1 MFLSY
6 FHVFISL
13 NLLVSGRIK
22 FLFVLSPAVL
32 VANQKSIVILYF
44 PKLLKCPCPSSYSSV
59 TLFSGGSRISPW
71 WRCQP
76 YRGHQHT
83 IFAKFS
89 PKLHETERIWTPRG
103 TCVAHTPLRSTNAI
117 IGQKAKSHQ

>member
-32 VANQKSIVILYF
+32 VANQKYKPMFESFCDFFSLGEGGYQF
-44 PKLLKCPCPSSYSSV
+44 FYLKKHD
-59 TLFSGGSRISPW
+59 I
-71 WRCQP
+71 
-76 YRGHQHT
+76 
-83 IFAKFS
+83 
-89 PKLHETERIWTPRG
+89 
-103 TCVAHTPLRSTNAI
+103 
-117 IGQKAKSHQ
+117 